1 MLRIKNMKPLPLYLK
16 ISLIASIISFV
27 VLVVGYIIICANIAG
42 KIQEEEKELAKLQAK
57 NLAEQLSISQEI
69 IDSDELQRLTNTVS
83 GSRPNLVTVRIWKL
97 ENDNFVEVIGSEDSL
112 PVEEINTETKNAL
125 INKNA
130 SEVVNQQSRE
140 VSSSLYRVF
149 SPIVI
154 NNTVTGAVETT
165 EKLDTISTIAFSYLA
180 NLSWIT
186 LITFLL
192 MTTAL
197 YLVLQRLVY
206 QPLENLLAAIETAK
220 KGDLKIGVAVKEN
233 PDEFGKLSGN
243 FNQMMSQIRQM
254 TNEREQQNEILR
266 EKVKEA
272 TAELL
277 DKNEQ
282 LETANLELFHS
293 SSKMSQMERLV
304 AVGQNAAQFA
314 HEVGTPLN
322 LISGHVQL
330 LQSSLPENSPES
342 KRLQTITTQIER
354 IEKIVRQM
362 LDRTRFGKTEHTI
375 LNLNQVLKKT
385 LEAVEPILAELK
397 VKLIT
402 DFEQD
407 LPDILGSSERLQ
419 QVFLNLIK
427 NSMDALPKGGIIT
440 ISTHSE
446 NEKLIVDFSDN
457 GIGMS
462 QETVSKIFQ
471 PLFTTKERGQG
482 TGLGLVIVKQI
493 LDEHNAQISVE
504 SQSGAGAKFSL
515 VFLRN

>member
-1 MLRIKNMKPLPLYLK
+1 MKPLPLHLK

-42 KIQEEEKELAKLQAK
+42 KIQEKEKELAKLQAK

-69 IDSDELQRLTNTVS
+69 IDSEELQRLTNTIS

-112 PVEEINTETKNAL
+112 PVEEINAETKNAL

-130 SEVVNQQSRE
+130 SEVINQQSRE
-140 VSSSLYRVF
+140 VTSSLYRVF

-165 EKLDTISTIAFSYLA
+165 EKLDTISTIAISFLA

-206 QPLENLLAAIETAK
+206 HPLENLLAAIETAK
-220 KGDLKIGVAVKEN
+220 KGDLKIGVAVREN

-272 TAELL
+272 TAELV

-293 SSKMSQMERLV
+293 SSKMSEMERLV
-304 AVGQNAAQFA
+304 AVGQTAAQFA

-354 IEKIVRQM
+354 IEKIVREM

-385 LEAVEPILAELK
+385 LEAVEPILAESK

-402 DFEQD
+402 EFEQD
-407 LPDILGSSERLQ
+407 LPGISGNSERLQ

-427 NSMDALPKGGIIT
+427 NSMDAMPNGGAIT
-440 ISTHSE
+440 IST
-446 NEKLIVDFSDN
+446 FSTQDQIKVEFTDN

-471 PLFTTKERGQG
+471 PLFTTKERGHG

-493 LDEHNAQISVE
+493 LDEHNAQIKVE

-515 VFLRN
+515 IFLIH